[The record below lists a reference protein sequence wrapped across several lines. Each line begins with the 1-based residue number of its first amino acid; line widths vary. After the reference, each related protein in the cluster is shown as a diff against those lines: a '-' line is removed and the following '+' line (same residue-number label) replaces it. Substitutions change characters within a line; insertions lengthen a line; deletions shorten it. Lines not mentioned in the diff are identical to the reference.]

1 MDIQGIAQGIARKYK
16 TTDPF
21 RIARDRH
28 VIIRYVPLGM
38 VMGYH
43 CYGYRQRFIIINQEL
58 GGHEARFVCAH
69 ELGHIILHPDVN
81 TSFLMR
87 RTLFSVD
94 KIEQQANRF
103 AIGLLM
109 ADMQTDGNDVITA
122 RECMAMYGI
131 PHEFE
136 PLIVR

>member
-1 MDIQGIAQGIARKYK
+1 M
-16 TTDPF
+16 
-21 RIARDRH
+21 
-28 VIIRYVPLGM
+28 
-38 VMGYH
+38 
-43 CYGYRQRFIIINQEL
+43 
-58 GGHEARFVCAH
+58 CAH